1 MWLKSMPNSV
11 RHATQLRCTFE
22 ERRLVLVV
30 FFDGRL
36 HIPETEIVVVVV
48 AGRNE
53 RFIRLLG
60 SRLSSSRQH
69 SKRVDTHPVVSISLT
84 VVALRRYGCVNR
96 PTISQ
101 KNQWRLQCATNTEQA
116 FHGGDTLK
124 QKEKQSSRMQTQSH
138 LK

>member
-60 SRLSSSRQH
+60 SRLS
-69 SKRVDTHPVVSISLT
+69 LT
-84 VVALRRYGCVNR
+84 VVALRRYGCANR

>member
-11 RHATQLRCTFE
+11 PYATQLKRTFE
-22 ERRLVLVV
+22 ERRLVFVV

-36 HIPETEIVVVVV
+36 HIPETEIIVVVV

-60 SRLSSSRQH
+60 SRPSSSRQH
-69 SKRVDTHPVVSISLT
+69 SERVDTHPVVSISLT
-84 VVALRRYGCVNR
+84 VVALRRYGCANR

-101 KNQWRLQCATNTEQA
+101 KNQWRLQFATNTEQA